1 MQKDEEIQE
10 FILQKAKKLFQR
22 YGLKKTTME
31 EIAKAAGKGKS
42 TLYYYFKSKDE
53 IFEAVVKQE
62 TEQLH
67 KELKELTR
75 QATDVQTRLKLYC
88 ITHLQK
94 LKEKVNLYQIVFS
107 ELSDQMGMMY
117 ELRKKFNHF
126 ELDFLTQILTEG
138 VENNEIELSSEDIE
152 WFAVVMSAAMKGIE
166 THLVLFEQ
174 YPNLEEKAA
183 KMIDMFYHGIKRRK

>member
-67 KELKELTR
+67 KELKELTS
-75 QATDVQTRLKLYC
+75 QANDVQTRLKLYC

-138 VENNEIELSSEDIE
+138 VENNEIELSREDIE

-174 YPNLEEKAA
+174 HPNLEDKAG

>member
-10 FILQKAKKLFQR
+10 LVLQKAKKLFQR

-67 KELKELTR
+67 KELKELTN
-75 QATDVQTRLKLYC
+75 QANDVQTRLKLYC

-126 ELDFLTQILTEG
+126 ELDFLRQILTEG
-138 VENNEIELSSEDIE
+138 VENKEIELTSEDIE

-174 YPNLEEKAA
+174 YPNLEEKAG
-183 KMIDMFYHGIKRRK
+183 KMIDMFYHGIKLRK